1 MATRVALSKQCID
14 EKKSHGDDEKDE
26 HTYIRT
32 LSTRQNIVDTCST
45 TGARTRVAAEAD
57 GVALLADAEAE
68 GRDVVQ
74 EELSRRLVL
83 RPAREQIR
91 VPLGTVQDGQDERH
105 VVLAE
110 GVRALAVSGID
121 PRVGVPVVQV
131 GRDAVVDVGP
141 VLEGRVV
148 VGELG
153 VRAEGPHQAQDPLV
167 DRRRVGAIIDQQEHQ

>member
-1 MATRVALSKQCID
+1 MATSVALSKQCTD

-26 HTYIRT
+26 YTYIRT
-32 LSTRQNIVDTCST
+32 LSTRQNIVDTCSMS
-45 TGARTRVAAEAD
+45 RTRVAAEAD

-91 VPLGTVQDGQDERH
+91 VPLGAVQDGQDERH

-153 VRAEGPHQAQDPLV
+153 VRAEGPHQAQEPLV